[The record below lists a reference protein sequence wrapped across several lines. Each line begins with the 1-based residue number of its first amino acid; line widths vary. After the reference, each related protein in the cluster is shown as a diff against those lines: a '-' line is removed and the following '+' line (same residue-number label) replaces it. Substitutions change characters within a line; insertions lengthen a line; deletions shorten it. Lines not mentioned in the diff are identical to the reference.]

1 MSIKKYDVV
10 VIGELNV
17 DLILNKTAAFP
28 ELGKEIL
35 ARQMNLVLGSSSAI
49 FASNISCLG
58 AKVAFIGK
66 TGVDLFGDFVMS
78 CLQSKT
84 VDASGIIQ
92 DSSCSTGATVVVNFN
107 EDRAMI
113 THPGA
118 METFSADEVNWDIVR
133 QSRHLHI
140 SSYFMQASLRN
151 DIGGIFRKAKQLG
164 LTTSFD
170 PQWDPEEQWKIDI
183 EGMLP
188 DIDLFFPNEAEI
200 LKITKSSTVEDALKK
215 IAPAGNTIVIK
226 QGNRGSTLIQKSSA
240 HSLPAFLNEEV
251 VDAIGAGDSFNAG
264 FVYHFLQN
272 KPMESCQRFGNMIA
286 AISTTAAGGTD
297 AFSGRQEVFTVLKEK
312 YGYEEN

>member
-17 DLILNKTAAFP
+17 DLILNKTDVFP
-28 ELGKEIL
+28 EIGKEIL

-49 FASNISCLG
+49 FASNLSCLG

-66 TGVDLFGDFVMS
+66 TGADLFGDFVIS
-78 CLQSKT
+78 SLHSKT
-84 VDASGIIQ
+84 VDTTGIVR
-92 DSSCSTGATVVVNFN
+92 DRSCSTGATVVVNFN

-118 METFSADEVNWDIVR
+118 METFSGNEVNWEIIR

-140 SSYFMQASLRN
+140 SSYFIQTSLQKN
-151 DIGGIFRKAKQLG
+151 IGDIFRKAKQLG

-170 PQWDPEEQWKIDI
+170 PQWDPAENWKIDLDQI
-183 EGMLP
+183 LP
-188 DIDLFFPNEAEI
+188 DIDLFFPKEAEI
-200 LKITKSSTVEDALKK
+200 LKITRSSTVEDALQK
-215 IAPAGNTIVIK
+215 IKPAAGIIVIK
-226 QGNRGSTLIQKSSA
+226 QGNRGSTIVQDGKA
-240 HSLPAFLNEEV
+240 HLLPAFLNKEV

-264 FVYHFLQN
+264 FVYRFLQD
-272 KPMESCQRFGNMIA
+272 KPLEYCHRFGNMIA
-286 AISTTAAGGTD
+286 AVSTTAAGGTG